1 MSVDD
6 FNVVVNSY
14 NKLSGANNNSL
25 TYQFDFNSVG
35 VKDALYA
42 LTFTFVSGNNDLDPC
57 IYAEIQINFNSNT
70 YQCSSTYCGAITTPH
85 IGYTFPQVFSIT
97 EAHFQNSILDNPPK
111 ILRRPNVTNFTV
123 NIMNPDGI
131 TPFVD
136 ASATALSNYAMV
148 LSFTKIK

>member
-1 MSVDD
+1 M
-6 FNVVVNSY
+6 
-14 NKLSGANNNSL
+14 
-25 TYQFDFNSVG
+25 
-35 VKDALYA
+35 
-42 LTFTFVSGNNDLDPC
+42 
-57 IYAEIQINFNSNT
+57 
-70 YQCSSTYCGAITTPH
+70 
-85 IGYTFPQVFSIT
+85 FSIT
-97 EAHFQNSILDNPPK
+97 EAHFQSSILDNPPK